1 MMKTTELEHRLDLWL
16 EQNRQQMVDDIISLV
31 NIKSVSSAPSG
42 NFPYGEGCAK
52 ALDQALALSRRYG
65 LEAENHQYHCGT
77 ARLAGTSPQE
87 IGLFTH
93 VDIVPEGENW
103 IFEPY
108 KALVRQGCIIG
119 RGASDNKGPAMS
131 ALHALRCLQDL
142 DIHLNH
148 SVRIFFGC
156 NEENGMSDLD
166 YYLQHHRAPQFS
178 LIPDC
183 TFPVCN
189 GEKGI
194 MKLQL
199 AARVRETNLL
209 NISGGTVTNMVPSFA
224 YALLSGADYN
234 QVSALA
240 TDSGVQGISV
250 FYEGDYVG
258 VTAEGIAGHAAF
270 PAGTVNAIQKLAA
283 FLSGNHL
290 VTGDAAKPLAFIA
303 EAFADFYGQ
312 GLGIDYEDQISGPMT
327 HVGSVI
333 AMENGLL
340 TQDVNIRYP
349 ITADTN
355 RVVGGISA
363 RCGQGGMEVLR
374 LENDPPSYL
383 PADHPAVRV
392 LRDLSNRI
400 LGRDEK
406 PYVMGGGTYAR
417 KLPNA
422 VGYGAGIKGPSPFGK
437 DRGDGHQPDECV
449 RIQDMVNAVKIY
461 CMALIQLDQML

>member
-1 MMKTTELEHRLDLWL
+1 MKTTELERQLDQWL
-16 EQNRQQMVDDIISLV
+16 AQNSQQMVDDIVSLV
-31 NIKSVSSAPSG
+31 NIKSVSSAPAG
-42 NFPYGEGCAK
+42 RYPYGEGCAK
-52 ALDQALALSRRYG
+52 ALDCALALSRQYG

-77 ARLAGTSPQE
+77 ALLAGASSQE
-87 IGLFTH
+87 IGMFTH

-119 RGASDNKGPAMS
+119 RGASDNKGPAMA

-142 DIHLNH
+142 GVQLNH
-148 SVRIFFGC
+148 SVRIYFGC
-156 NEENGMSDLD
+156 NEENGMSDLS
-166 YYLQHHRAPQFS
+166 YYLQRHRAPQFS

-199 AARVRETNLL
+199 AAQIRETNLL
-209 NISGGTVTNMVPSFA
+209 SISGGTVTNMVPSFA
-224 YALLSGADYN
+224 YALLSGVDYN
-234 QVSALA
+234 EVSALA
-240 TDSGVQGISV
+240 ADSKAKGISV
-250 FYEGDYVG
+250 FYEGDHVG

-270 PAGTVNAIQKLAA
+270 PSGTVNAIQELAV
-283 FLSGNHL
+283 FLSENHL

-303 EAFADFYGQ
+303 NAFADACGQ
-312 GLGIDYEDQISGPMT
+312 GLGIGYEDELSGPLT

-333 AMENGLL
+333 AMTNGQL

-355 RVVGGISA
+355 RIVSEISA
-363 RCGQGGMEVLR
+363 RCGQGGMEILR

-383 PADHPAVRV
+383 PVDHPAVRM
-392 LRDLSNRI
+392 LRDLSNQI
-400 LGRDEK
+400 LKRDEQ

-422 VGYGAGIKGPSPFGK
+422 VGYGAGVKGPSPFGK

-461 CMALIQLDQML
+461 CMALIKLDQML